1 MKKISILIIGVII
14 LCVILVAYVTNNKQE
29 NTNMNY
35 EIITD
40 RSIINQLKVGNDDR
54 GYELIEQ
61 DNFYYVIIHYGEQP
75 SYYSTLK
82 ITKVEIDGKK
92 VKITVALPKDEGMG
106 DAFSYPKAII
116 RFDQK
121 PEKIDI
127 SYK

>member
-1 MKKISILIIGVII
+1 MKKIFILMIGVIL
-14 LCVILVAYVTNNKQE
+14 LCVILVAYVTNIKQE

-40 RSIINQLKVGNDDR
+40 RNIINELKVGNNDR

-75 SYYSTLK
+75 TYYSTLK
-82 ITKVEIDGKK
+82 ITNVEINGKK
-92 VKITVALPKDEGMG
+92 VKITVALPEGEGMG
-106 DAFSYPKAII
+106 DAFSYPKAVI
-116 RFDQK
+116 RFDLK
-121 PEKIDI
+121 PEKVYI